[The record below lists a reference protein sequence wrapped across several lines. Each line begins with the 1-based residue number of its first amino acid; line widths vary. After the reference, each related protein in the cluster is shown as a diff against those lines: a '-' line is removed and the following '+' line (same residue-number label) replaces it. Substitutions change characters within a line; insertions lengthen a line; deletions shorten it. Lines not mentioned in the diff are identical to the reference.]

1 MGGFETMATRGGL
14 RVASLLGQGMKDIRF
29 YSSAYKAKEM
39 TKENRRY
46 HWIEPEAERLI
57 ARAYAR
63 HRTLVERDVAMPNG
77 WKSFPPSISL
87 KDLESEAIAKEYHYE
102 PRTLGDRIAK

>member
-1 MGGFETMATRGGL
+1 M
-14 RVASLLGQGMKDIRF
+14 ASLLGKGVKVMPWTGIGLKATPLGQGMKDIRF

-87 KDLESEAIAKEYHYE
+87 KDLESEAIAKQYTGCPY
-102 PRTLGDRIAK
+102 